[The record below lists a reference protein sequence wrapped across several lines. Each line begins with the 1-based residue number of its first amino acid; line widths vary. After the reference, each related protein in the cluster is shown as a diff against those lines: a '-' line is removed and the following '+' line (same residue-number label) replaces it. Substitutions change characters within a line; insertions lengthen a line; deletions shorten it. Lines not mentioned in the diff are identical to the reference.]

1 MTLDLVA
8 DGLMFPEGPL
18 WRDGR
23 LLFSDFHALRVY
35 AVEPDGSLTTVCE
48 VAGQPSGL
56 GFGRDGRLL
65 VVSMIDRRLLRL
77 DPGGLTEVA
86 DLRALTGGPCND
98 MVVDV
103 AGRAWVGEFGYD
115 YGAAVRTAALV
126 RVDPDGGATRV
137 AEDLHFPN
145 GIVMTPDGTIVVAES
160 LGARLTAF
168 DVAPDGSLGAR
179 RVWAR
184 FADEPAA
191 SFPEA
196 IAGGNVM
203 PDGICLD
210 AEGAIWVA
218 DMAGG
223 TAIRVLEGG
232 EVAEVVPAGEG
243 LTAFAVAL
251 GGEDGRTL
259 FVCAG
264 PTLGTSDPT
273 TEHRGLILSTRVQVP
288 ALHY

>member
-1 MTLDLVA
+1 MSLDLIA

-23 LLFSDFHALRVY
+23 LLFSDFHALRVQ

-56 GFGRDGRLL
+56 GFDPDGRLL
-65 VVSMIDRRLLRL
+65 VVSMVDRRLLRL

-98 MVVDV
+98 MVVDA

-115 YGAAVRTAALV
+115 YGAPVRTAGLV
-126 RVDPDGGATRV
+126 RVDPDGRATRV
-137 AEDLHFPN
+137 AGDLHFPN
-145 GIVMTPDGTIVVAES
+145 GCVMTPDGTLVVAES
-160 LGARLTAF
+160 LGQRLTAF
-168 DVAPDGSLGAR
+168 EVAGDGSLGAPR
-179 RVWAR
+179 AWAT
-184 FADEPAA
+184 FAAEPAA
-191 SFPEA
+191 TFPDALSSGA
-196 IAGGNVM
+196 IM

-223 TAIRVLEGG
+223 TAVRVLEGG
-232 EVAEVVPAGEG
+232 EVTDVVHAGEG

-264 PTLGTSDPT
+264 PTVGDSDPA
-273 TEHRGLILSTRVQVP
+273 TEHRGLILATRVQVP
-288 ALHY
+288 ALR